1 MNKISKGTIIYILL
15 GQIVFAQEFKKMEIL
30 KEITIDIPTTFNLM
44 TDDEIA
50 QKYPSY
56 RKPLAVYSNTKK
68 TADIGVNYSIN
79 KWNNKNLAI
88 LKDIYKSTISSVFT
102 TVDFIQEG
110 NIKKIANRDFIIF
123 EFVSS
128 LSEENSMQRGAS
140 IQTYS
145 YIAYTLYQRKVIIIN
160 FNAPALEKNN
170 FSAAF
175 EKSIQSVIISDK
187 LKLPE
192 FSPYETSRPTLP
204 KNENDAQLKILR
216 QINKSRAKKPQ

>member
-1 MNKISKGTIIYILL
+1 MTKSILFTIFLASF
-15 GQIVFAQEFKKMEIL
+15 QSVFCQSTKKMEIL
-30 KEITIDIPTTFNLM
+30 KAITIEIPTEFNLM

-56 RKPLAVYSNTKK
+56 RKPLAVYSNPKK

-79 KWNNKNLAI
+79 KWNNKNLTI
-88 LKDIYKSTISSVFT
+88 LKDMYKSTINSVFT
-102 TVDFIQEG
+102 SVDFVQEG
-110 NIKKIANRDFIIF
+110 VIKKINNKDFIVF

-128 LSEENSMQRGAS
+128 LSEENSLQKGAS

-145 YIAYTLYQRKVIIIN
+145 YIAYTLYEKKVIIVN

-170 FSAAF
+170 FSAVF
-175 EKSIQSVIISDK
+175 EKTLNSVIISDK

-192 FSPYETSRPTLP
+192 FTPYETTRPTLP
-204 KNENDAQLKILR
+204 KSENDSQLKILR
-216 QINKSRAKKPQ
+216 QMKKSKAKNPQ